1 MFAKT
6 QGGGLNLGFPDVCNT
21 PPVPEPVPY
30 PNLALPEMAVA
41 AVYNLI
47 VDGAPAHNMGTEIPL
62 TEGDEPGVAL
72 GVASGEV
79 MGPSRDLTGAF
90 TVLFGGM
97 PATRLTSV
105 SIQNSTN
112 CPGVCIVPSQASV
125 LLLAP

>member
-6 QGGGLNLGFPDVCNT
+6 QGGGLNLGLPDVCNT
-21 PPVPEPVPY
+21 PPVPEPIPY
-30 PNLALPEMAVA
+30 PNLALPEMAANPVF
-41 AVYNLI
+41 NLI

-62 TEGDEPGVAL
+62 TEGDEPGVL
-72 GVASGEV
+72 DGVASGEV

-97 PATRLTSV
+97 PATRLTSI

-112 CPGVCIVPSQASV
+112 CPGMCIVPSQASV
-125 LLLAP
+125 LLLAG